1 MPLPLAWSIPARFH
15 QHPMNKISTL
25 ALAALV
31 AASAAQ
37 AASPSVEAGVAYVD
51 ISGVR
56 SYAAG
61 SNLSKNETSS
71 KAAPFLRAT
80 YGLGNW
86 ELGLGYSYY
95 GDLKGSGFAGSSDI
109 FNDGGLASPVITEVL
124 SHEDIHEFNFDAR
137 YVLDLKNGLS
147 LGLGPTLS
155 LFHSRAKIGTR
166 ATPRIRSFSDTDLS
180 LGGAL
185 RLNYQINE
193 RWSAGLG
200 YRYAAPTDR
209 HFHIVSLDASYKF

>member
-1 MPLPLAWSIPARFH
+1 
-15 QHPMNKISTL
+15 MNKIASL

-31 AASAAQ
+31 AAGAAQ
-37 AASPSVEAGVAYVD
+37 AATPSVEAGVAYVD

-61 SNLSKNETSS
+61 ANLSKNETSAI
-71 KAAPFLRAT
+71 AAPFLRAT
-80 YGLGNW
+80 CGLGNW

-95 GDLKGSGFAGSSDI
+95 GDLKGSGVAGSSDI
-109 FNDGGLASPVITEVL
+109 FNEGGIASTVLTEVV
-124 SHEDIHEFNFDAR
+124 STEDIHEFNFDAR
-137 YVLDLKNGLS
+137 YVVDLKHGLS
-147 LGLGPTLS
+147 LDLGPTLS

-166 ATPRIRSFSDTDLS
+166 AAPSIRSFSDTELS

-209 HFHIVSLDASYKF
+209 HFHIVSLNASYKF

>member
-1 MPLPLAWSIPARFH
+1 MHR
-15 QHPMNKISTL
+15 
-25 ALAALV
+25 ALASGRGVVLV
-31 AASAAQ
+31 
-37 AASPSVEAGVAYVD
+37 
-51 ISGVR
+51 SGH
-56 SYAAG
+56 
-61 SNLSKNETSS
+61 
-71 KAAPFLRAT
+71 
-80 YGLGNW
+80 LGNW

-109 FNDGGLASPVITEVL
+109 FNDGGLAIPVITEVV

>member
-1 MPLPLAWSIPARFH
+1 MLRPADTATRERKNLNGIWKFRLDTDGVGREQGWQGARLADSVDMAVPASFNDLFTDLPTHDFFGDIWY
-15 QHPMNKISTL
+15 QTD
-25 ALAALV
+25 LV
-31 AASAAQ
+31 VPRGWAGQRILLHFESA
-37 AASPSVEAGVAYVD
+37 
-51 ISGVR
+51 
-56 SYAAG
+56 
-61 SNLSKNETSS
+61 TH
-71 KAAPFLRAT
+71 RAT
-80 YGLGNW
+80 VW
-86 ELGLGYSYY
+86 V
-95 GDLKGSGFAGSSDI
+95 
-109 FNDGGLASPVITEVL
+109 NDTEVV